1 MRPMYEI
8 VEMIRSHY
16 ANDDDKFNNYA
27 KTIIDYYEKE
37 GNLAGADEIREI
49 ITTGHSI
56 PRTSEPKLVTCM
68 NPDNKSVNRNDIQ
81 NHNIKSNIYTPELLS
96 EHTDI
101 QIIKHNKDKNKSSE
115 NTPEVKPKRHRRT
128 KAEMTAAR
136 LLESESQDNNKK
148 DIAADIE
155 KPKKRHRR
163 TKAEMEAAR
172 ATEIEK
178 QGKTNNTNNMNN
190 TNDKNNTNL
199 ITEQINKP
207 KRHRRTKAEM
217 AAARSLENNE
227 VNRN

>member
-8 VEMIRSHY
+8 VEMIRAHY

-27 KTIIDYYEKE
+27 KAIIDYYEKE

-49 ITTGHSI
+49 ITTGHST
-56 PRTSEPKLVTCM
+56 PRTSEPKLVTCI

-101 QIIKHNKDKNKSSE
+101 QIIKHNKDENKSSE

-128 KAEMTAAR
+128 KAEM
-136 LLESESQDNNKK
+136 
-148 DIAADIE
+148 
-155 KPKKRHRR
+155 
-163 TKAEMEAAR
+163 EAAR
-172 ATEIEK
+172 AAEIER

>member
-8 VEMIRSHY
+8 VEMIRAHY

-27 KTIIDYYEKE
+27 KAIIDYYEKE

-81 NHNIKSNIYTPELLS
+81 NHNIKSNIYTPKLLS

-101 QIIKHNKDKNKSSE
+101 QIIKHNKDENKSSE

-155 KPKKRHRR
+155 SQKSDTEELKRKWKQQEQQKLKDKAKR
-163 TKAEMEAAR
+163 T
-172 ATEIEK
+172 I
-178 QGKTNNTNNMNN
+178 Q
-190 TNDKNNTNL
+190 
-199 ITEQINKP
+199 IT
-207 KRHRRTKAEM
+207 
-217 AAARSLENNE
+217 
-227 VNRN
+227 

>member
-8 VEMIRSHY
+8 VEMIRAHY
-16 ANDDDKFNNYA
+16 ANDDDNFNNYA
-27 KTIIDYYEKE
+27 KAIIDYYEKE

-81 NHNIKSNIYTPELLS
+81 NHNIKSNIYTPKLLS

-101 QIIKHNKDKNKSSE
+101 QIIKHNKDENKSSE

-128 KAEMTAAR
+128 KAEM
-136 LLESESQDNNKK
+136 K
-148 DIAADIE
+148 
-155 KPKKRHRR
+155 
-163 TKAEMEAAR
+163 AAR
-172 ATEIEK
+172 AAEVEK
-178 QGKTNNTNNMNN
+178 QGKMDNTNNMNN

-217 AAARSLENNE
+217 AAARLLENNKK
-227 VNRN
+227 

>member
-8 VEMIRSHY
+8 VEMIRAHY

-27 KTIIDYYEKE
+27 KAIIDYYEKE

-49 ITTGHSI
+49 ITTGHST
-56 PRTSEPKLVTCM
+56 PRTSEPKLVTCI

-101 QIIKHNKDKNKSSE
+101 QIIKHNKDENKSSE

-128 KAEMTAAR
+128 KAEMA
-136 LLESESQDNNKK
+136 
-148 DIAADIE
+148 
-155 KPKKRHRR
+155 
-163 TKAEMEAAR
+163 AAR
-172 ATEIEK
+172 AAEIER

-207 KRHRRTKAEM
+207 KRNRRTKAGM
-217 AAARSLENNE
+217 AAARSLENNKK
-227 VNRN
+227 

>member
-49 ITTGHSI
+49 ITTGRST
-56 PRTSEPKLVTCM
+56 PRTSEPKLVTCI
-68 NPDNKSVNRNDIQ
+68 NPDNKPINHNDIQ
-81 NHNIKSNIYTPELLS
+81 EHNNKSDINSSKILS
-96 EHTDI
+96 KHTDI
-101 QIIKHNKDKNKSSE
+101 QIVKHNKDENKPSE
-115 NTPEVKPKRHRRT
+115 NAFEVKPKRHRRT
-128 KAEMTAAR
+128 KAEMEAAR
-136 LLESESQDNNKK
+136 LLESESQNNNKK

-163 TKAEMEAAR
+163 TKAEMAVAR
-172 ATEIEK
+172 AAEIERQDK
-178 QGKTNNTNNMNN
+178 ANNTNNINN
-190 TNDKNNTNL
+190 TTNKNNTNKV
-199 ITEQINKP
+199 TEQINKP

-217 AAARSLENNE
+217 AAARSLENNKK
-227 VNRN
+227 

>member
-8 VEMIRSHY
+8 VEMIRAHY

-27 KTIIDYYEKE
+27 KAIIDYYEKE

-49 ITTGHSI
+49 ITTGHST
-56 PRTSEPKLVTCM
+56 PRTSEPKLVTCI

-101 QIIKHNKDKNKSSE
+101 QIIKHNKDENKSSE

-128 KAEMTAAR
+128 KAEMA
-136 LLESESQDNNKK
+136 
-148 DIAADIE
+148 
-155 KPKKRHRR
+155 
-163 TKAEMEAAR
+163 AAR
-172 ATEIEK
+172 AAARAAEIER

-207 KRHRRTKAEM
+207 KRNRRTKAGM
-217 AAARSLENNE
+217 AAARSLENNKK
-227 VNRN
+227 